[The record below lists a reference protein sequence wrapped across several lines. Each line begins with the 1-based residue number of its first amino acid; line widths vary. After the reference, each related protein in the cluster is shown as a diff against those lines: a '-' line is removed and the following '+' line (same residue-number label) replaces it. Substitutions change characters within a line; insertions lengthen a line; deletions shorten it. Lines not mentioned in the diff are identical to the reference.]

1 MHFTFRQKKS
11 DLNAA
16 GQVSDLLR
24 DSRRGVVKQEKGKGK
39 MTQFFMK
46 RLRMLSGP
54 PVLASVRKVPVFGE
68 HNIVTVDLDSPVS
81 VPVTRMKEIEY
92 LVEFI
97 LRQIAS
103 EIGVRDFR
111 DEKVDFILSSHVG
124 RVKSFNA
131 QVERHTILVQLVDT
145 PAEEGESPVR
155 NLVLVHI
162 DLKYPRLVHVRRIL
176 RKLRVRWVM
185 AKDAIDGR
193 DFVSVKSVDE
203 GKNSDA

>member
-1 MHFTFRQKKS
+1 
-11 DLNAA
+11 
-16 GQVSDLLR
+16 
-24 DSRRGVVKQEKGKGK
+24 

-54 PVLASVRKVPVFGE
+54 PVLASVRKVPVFRE

-111 DEKVDFILSSHVG
+111 DEEVDFILSSHVG

-203 GKNSDA
+203 GKDSNA